1 MDESPPMKRPLHQ
14 FVLPFGL
21 VLAIATFAY
30 WTVLGY
36 VRFNSWTPEGLFR
49 AVFVLGAVLLLSG
62 VLRLARWMAERSDL

>member
-1 MDESPPMKRPLHQ
+1 MKRSLHQ
-14 FVLPFGL
+14 LVLPLGF

-36 VRFNSWTPEGLFR
+36 VRFDEWTPEGLFR

-62 VLRLARWMAERSDL
+62 ILRLVHWITERGGF

>member
-1 MDESPPMKRPLHQ
+1 MKRPLHHL
-14 FVLPFGL
+14 VLPFGL

-36 VRFNSWTPEGLFR
+36 VRFNEWTQEGLFR

-62 VLRLARWMAERSDL
+62 VLRLVRWITERGGL